1 MPLGHWLHPTHQLH
15 KFVYNTTYDTI
26 IETLKNGN
34 LYEYARRDGI
44 TRFSQVFLFS
54 RALHSLPENVLP
66 TTVTRVSDDVI
77 HGESH
82 LELVHTIPT
91 PIHHSWKDYLLNL
104 PDDVRYLLT
113 FSKICNDG
121 KDIAYAIRTKTAI
134 AVADA
139 SVELKTG
146 VASIAWIISD
156 RKETFNASGC

>member
-15 KFVYNTTYDTI
+15 KFVYNTTHDTI
-26 IETLKNGN
+26 IETFKNGN

-54 RALHSLPENVLP
+54 GALHSLPENVLP

-113 FSKICNDG
+113 FQKFVMME
-121 KDIAYAIRTKTAI
+121 KTLHTPFG
-134 AVADA
+134 
-139 SVELKTG
+139 LKQPSQLPTLRLNLRL
-146 VASIAWIISD
+146 ALPL
-156 RKETFNASGC
+156 